1 MLSASLLP
9 GERMKVRGEFFVSL
23 QIASRGLLALDG
35 FEQGFEITLTK
46 ALRDFALNDLKKQ
59 RRSIL
64 HRLCENLQQITFIIA
79 INQNAQPPQGI
90 QFFIDVANP
99 IGERFVV
106 SRRNLQELDAVF
118 L

>member
-9 GERMKVRGEFFVSL
+9 GERMKVGGEFFVSL
-23 QIASRGLLALDG
+23 QIASRGLFALDG
-35 FEQGFEITLTK
+35 FEQRFEIALSK
-46 ALRDFALNDLKKQ
+46 ALRAFALNDLEKE

-64 HRLCENLQQITFIIA
+64 HRLREDLQQITFVIA
-79 INQNAQPPQGI
+79 INQNAQPPQSI

-106 SRRNLQELDAVF
+106 SRRNLQEL
-118 L
+118 